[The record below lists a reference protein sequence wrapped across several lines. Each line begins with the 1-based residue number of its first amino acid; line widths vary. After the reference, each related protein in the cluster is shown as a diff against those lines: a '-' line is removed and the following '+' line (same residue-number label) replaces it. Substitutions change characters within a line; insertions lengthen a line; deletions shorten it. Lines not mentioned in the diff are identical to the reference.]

1 MTIDDC
7 YQLGYI
13 IKPHGLKGELQILLD
28 VDSPNEYQN
37 LESVFVLQ
45 GQQLVPF
52 FIEYINVRSDR
63 AILAFD
69 EITSLEQAE
78 QLRGMELYLP
88 LSNLP
93 SPKPDE
99 FFIHEIVGFKAL
111 DQQNQTIGLIQN
123 AVESG
128 PQLILVLENQDGV
141 EILLPYIRQ
150 LLIRIDRANKE
161 LHLQIPE
168 GLVEVYT
175 QPSNED

>member
-28 VDSPNEYQN
+28 VDAPNEYQN

-52 FIEYINVRSDR
+52 FIESINVRSDR

-69 EITSLEQAE
+69 EITTIEQAE
-78 QLRGMELYLP
+78 QLRGQELYLP
-88 LSNLP
+88 ITAL
-93 SPKPDE
+93 PKPKSNE
-99 FFIHEIVGFKAL
+99 FFIHEIVDFKVI
-111 DQQNQTIGLIQN
+111 NQAGEIIGQIHN

-128 PQLILVLENQDGV
+128 PQLILVLENNDGV
-141 EILLPYIRQ
+141 EILLPYIKQ
-150 LLIRIDRANKE
+150 LLIKIDRANKE